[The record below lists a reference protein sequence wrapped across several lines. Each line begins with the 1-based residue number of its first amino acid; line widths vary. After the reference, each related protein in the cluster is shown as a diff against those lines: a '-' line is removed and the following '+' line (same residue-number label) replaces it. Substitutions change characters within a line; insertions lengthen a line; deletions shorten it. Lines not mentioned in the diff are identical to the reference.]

1 MSMKTTVKVT
11 PRLGKVLKERGM
23 TQVKLSE
30 LTGIPQGNIS
40 RFDKLESHK
49 DTHTVLISRAL
60 DISIE
65 DLFEIEL
72 VQTEENHQ

>member
-1 MSMKTTVKVT
+1 MKTTVKVT

-40 RFDKLESHK
+40 WFDKLESHK
-49 DTHTVLISRAL
+49 DTHTILISRAL